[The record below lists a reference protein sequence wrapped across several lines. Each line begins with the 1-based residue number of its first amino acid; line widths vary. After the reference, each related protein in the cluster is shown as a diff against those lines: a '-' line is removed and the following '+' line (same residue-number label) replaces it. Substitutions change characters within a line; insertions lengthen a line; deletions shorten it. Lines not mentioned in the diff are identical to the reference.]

1 MFEFFFK
8 YPAAAF
14 DRGKIVFAGG
24 WPVWLLLVLI
34 VAGAAG
40 IWYVIYRR
48 SGSASLLQGSR
59 QAVIF
64 ALQTLLLALLL
75 VMLWQPAL
83 SVSALKAQQNVVA
96 VVVDDSKSMGLV
108 EDGSARR
115 DKATQALNGGLLNEL
130 REKFQVRLY
139 RTGERLQKIEKLEQ
153 LNSSDRSTR
162 LADSMKE
169 VVAEAGSLPI
179 GAVVLVSD
187 GAENSGGIDLET
199 IQEIRRHQ
207 IPVHTIGV
215 GREKLVKDIE
225 LSDAQTP
232 AKALQDSRLSAV
244 VSFRQYGYAGQKAK
258 LTLREGGKVVASQDI
273 TFKQDGVQ
281 QTESALFNAG
291 SPGAKNLELSI
302 DPLPG
307 EENAQ
312 NNKLTRVFDVS
323 AGKPRILYVEGEPRW
338 EYKFIRRAMEE
349 DKTIELVTLL
359 RTTQNKFYRQ
369 GINNPKE
376 LENGFPNTFEEL
388 FQYQAIVLGTVEA
401 AWFTPNQQELIHRFV
416 DKRGGG
422 LIFLAG
428 RASFSDGGYGRE
440 PFIGMLPVTLP
451 DRKGTFYRDPATA
464 ELTVAGRDSLICRIE
479 ESPDRNM
486 ERWKKLPYILGYQEL
501 GTPKPGALVL
511 AEMSAGGKARQPLL
525 VTQNYGR
532 GRVAAFAGAGTWRW
546 QMLQPLEDK
555 SHEVFWQQFLRWSVT
570 GTPTQVQA
578 SLSKSMLADEA
589 KIRFRAEA
597 RDKSYAPAGDA
608 NVVARVIGPTGAG
621 SEVVM
626 TPVPTESG
634 VFEAEFNAER
644 EGSYV
649 VEMVA
654 HKGTEELGRDVATF
668 RREDGVAENFHV
680 EQNRELLEKL
690 AQQTGGTFR
699 GAADAKKLGTD
710 ISYSDAGITVRE
722 TKDLWNMP
730 IVFLLALAL
739 RSAEWLL
746 RRRWGVI

>member
-8 YPAAAF
+8 YPSNAF
-14 DRGKIVFAGG
+14 DRGKIVLAGG
-24 WPVWLLLVLI
+24 WPVWLLVLLI
-34 VAGAAG
+34 GLGATAIG
-40 IWYVIYRR
+40 FLIYRNR
-48 SGSASLLQGSR
+48 DNSLVKGYK
-59 QAVIF
+59 QAILW
-64 ALQTLLLALLL
+64 ALQSALLALLL
-75 VMLWQPAL
+75 LMLWQPAL

-96 VVVDDSKSMGLV
+96 VIIDDSKSMALV

-115 DKATQALNGGLLNEL
+115 DKAIKALDGGLLQEL

-139 RTGERLQKIEKLEQ
+139 RTGERLQKIDKFEQ
-153 LNSSDRSTR
+153 LNTADRATR
-162 LADSMKE
+162 LGDSMKE
-169 VVAEAGSLPI
+169 VVAESGSLPI

-244 VSFRQYGYAGQKAK
+244 VTFRQYGYSGQKGK
-258 LTLREGGKVVASQDI
+258 LTLREGGRVVASQDVV
-273 TFKQDGVQ
+273 FKQDGTQ

-307 EENAQ
+307 EENAS

-323 AGKPRILYVEGEPRW
+323 AAKPRVLYVEGEPRW

-349 DKTIELVTLL
+349 EKTIELVTLL
-359 RTTQNKFYRQ
+359 RTTPNKFYHQ
-369 GINNPKE
+369 GIGNPKE

-440 PFIGMLPVTLP
+440 PFIGMLPVALP
-451 DRKGTFYRDPATA
+451 ERKGTFQRDPATA

-479 ESPDRNM
+479 ENADRNM

-511 AEMSAGGKARQPLL
+511 AEMTAGGKARQPLL

-555 SHEVFWQQFLRWSVT
+555 SHETFWQQFLRWSVT
-570 GTPTQVQA
+570 GTPNQVQA
-578 SLSKSMLADEA
+578 SLSKSMLADES

-608 NVVARVIGPTGAG
+608 NVVARIIGPNGSG
-621 SEVVM
+621 SEVAM

-634 VFEAEFNAER
+634 VFEGEFNAER

-654 HKGTEELGRDVATF
+654 HRGADELGRDVATF

-699 GAADAKKLGTD
+699 GVADAKKLGND
-710 ISYSDAGITVRE
+710 ISYSDAGITIRE

-730 IVFLLALAL
+730 IIFLLVLLL
-739 RSAEWLL
+739 RGSEWLL

>member
-8 YPAAAF
+8 YPAAAYE
-14 DRGKIVFAGG
+14 RGKIVLAGG
-24 WPVWLLLVLI
+24 WPLWLLIAAMVG
-34 VAGAAG
+34 GAACIG
-40 IWYVIYRR
+40 FLLYRR
-48 SGSASLLQGSR
+48 RHEALIKGYRQG
-59 QAVIF
+59 VIW
-64 ALQTLLLALLL
+64 ALQSALLALLL
-75 VMLWQPAL
+75 LMLWQPAL

-96 VVVDDSKSMGLV
+96 VIVDDSKSMGLV
-108 EDGSARR
+108 EDGSSRR
-115 DKATQALNGGLLNEL
+115 EKAVKALDDGLLKDL

-139 RTGERLQKIEKLEQ
+139 RTGERLKKIEKFEQ
-153 LNSSDRSTR
+153 LSSSDRATR

-215 GREKLVKDIE
+215 GREKLVKDVE

-244 VSFRQYGYAGQKAK
+244 VTFRQYGYTGQKGR
-258 LTLREGGKVVASQDI
+258 LVLREGGKVVASQEVV
-273 TFKQDGVQ
+273 FKQDGAE

-302 DPLPG
+302 DPLAG
-307 EENAQ
+307 EENTQ

-323 AGKPRILYVEGEPRW
+323 NNKPRVLYIEGEPRW
-338 EYKFIRRAMEE
+338 EFKFIRRAMEE
-349 DKTIELVTLL
+349 DKTMELVTLL
-359 RTTQNKFYRQ
+359 RTTPNKFYRQ
-369 GINNPKE
+369 GIGNPKE
-376 LENGFPNTFEEL
+376 LENGFPTTVDDL
-388 FQYQAIVLGTVEA
+388 FGYQAIVLGTVEA
-401 AWFTPNQQELIHRFV
+401 AWFTPTQQELIHRFV

-428 RASFSDGGYGRE
+428 RASFSDGGFGRE
-440 PFIGMLPVTLP
+440 PFTPMLPVTIP
-451 DRKGTFYRDPATA
+451 DRKGTFHRDPATA

-479 ESPDRNM
+479 ENPDRNM
-486 ERWKKLPYILGYQEL
+486 ERWKKLPYILGYQEI
-501 GTPKPGALVL
+501 GIPKPGALTL
-511 AEMSAGGKARQPLL
+511 AEMTAGGNARMPLL

-532 GRVAAFAGAGTWRW
+532 GRTAAFAGAGTWRW
-546 QMLQPLEDK
+546 QMLQPLADK
-555 SHEVFWQQFLRWSVT
+555 SHETFWQQFLRWSVT
-570 GTPTQVQA
+570 GTPTQVQS
-578 SLSKSMLADEA
+578 SLSKSSLSDES
-589 KIRFRAEA
+589 KIRFRAEV
-597 RDKSYAPAGDA
+597 RDKSYSPAGDA
-608 NVVARVIGPTGAG
+608 NVVARIIGPSGAG
-621 SEVVM
+621 SEVTM

-634 VFEAEFNAER
+634 VFEAEYNAER

-690 AQQTGGTFR
+690 AQQTGGTYR
-699 GAADAKKLGTD
+699 GAADARKLGSD
-710 ISYSDAGITVRE
+710 ISYSDAGITMRE

-730 IVFLLALAL
+730 LFFLLALAL
-739 RSAEWLL
+739 RGSEWML

>member
-1 MFEFFFK
+1 MFEFLFK

-14 DRGKIVFAGG
+14 DRGTIVFASG
-24 WPVWLLLVLI
+24 WSLWLLIALI
-34 VAGAAG
+34 LAG
-40 IWYVIYRR
+40 IAALGFLQYRNR
-48 SGSASLLQGSR
+48 TTSLLNVTR
-59 QAVIF
+59 QSTVWI
-64 ALQTLLLALLL
+64 LQSLLLTLLLI
-75 VMLWQPAL
+75 MLWQPAL

-96 VVVDDSKSMGLV
+96 VILDDSKSMALS
-108 EDGSARR
+108 EDGSTRR
-115 DKATQALNGGLLNEL
+115 EKSIKALEGGLLKEL
-130 REKFQVRLY
+130 KEKFQVRLY
-139 RTGERLQKIEKLEQ
+139 RTGEKLQRIEKLED
-153 LNSSDRSTR
+153 LKTADRATR

-169 VVAEAGSLPI
+169 VVAESGALPI
-179 GAVVLVSD
+179 GAVVLLSD

-215 GREKLVKDIE
+215 GREKLVKDVEI
-225 LSDAQTP
+225 SDAQVP

-244 VSFRQYGYAGQKAK
+244 ISFRQYGYAGQKGK
-258 LTLREGGKVVASQDI
+258 LTLRESGKVLAVQDI

-291 SPGAKNLELSI
+291 TPGAKNLELSI
-302 DPLPG
+302 EPLPG
-307 EENAQ
+307 EENAL
-312 NNKLTRVFDVS
+312 NNKVTRVFDVS
-323 AGKPRILYVEGEPRW
+323 SGKPRILYVEGEPRW

-349 DKTIELVTLL
+349 DNTMELVTLL

-369 GINNPKE
+369 GIKNPQE

-388 FQYQAIVLGTVEA
+388 FQYHAIVLGTVEA

-422 LIFLAG
+422 LILLAG
-428 RASFSDGGYGRE
+428 RASFSDGGYARE
-440 PFIGMLPVTLP
+440 PFAGMLPVTLP
-451 DRKGTFYRDPATA
+451 ERKGTFYRDPATA
-464 ELTVAGRDSLICRIE
+464 ELTAAGRDSLICRIE
-479 ESPDRNM
+479 ENPDRNL
-486 ERWKKLPYILGYQEL
+486 ERWKKLPYIVGYQEL

-511 AEMSAGGKARQPLL
+511 AEMNAGGKRLPLL
-525 VTQNYGR
+525 ITQNYGR

-555 SHEVFWQQFLRWSVT
+555 SHEVYWQQFLRWSVT
-570 GTPTQVQA
+570 GTPTPVQT
-578 SLSKSMLADEA
+578 SLSKSMLADES

-597 RDKSYAPAGDA
+597 RDKSYNPAGDA
-608 NVVARVIGPTGAG
+608 NVVARIIGPNGAG

-626 TPVPTESG
+626 TPVPSESG

-654 HKGTEELGRDVATF
+654 HKGADELGRDVATF

-699 GAADAKKLGTD
+699 GAADAKGLATD
-710 ISYSDAGITVRE
+710 VAYSNAGINIRE

-730 IVFLLALAL
+730 LFFLLALVF

>member
-1 MFEFFFK
+1 MFEFLFK

-14 DRGKIVFAGG
+14 DRGTIVFASG
-24 WPVWLLLVLI
+24 WSLWLLIALI
-34 VAGAAG
+34 LAG
-40 IWYVIYRR
+40 IAALGYLQYRNR
-48 SGSASLLQGSR
+48 TSSLLSVAR
-59 QAVIF
+59 QSTVWI
-64 ALQTLLLALLL
+64 LQSLLLALLL

-96 VVVDDSKSMGLV
+96 VILDDSKSMALS
-108 EDGSARR
+108 EDGSTRR
-115 DKATQALNGGLLNEL
+115 EKAVKALDGGLLKEL
-130 REKFQVRLY
+130 KEKFQVRLY
-139 RTGERLQKIEKLEQ
+139 RTGEKLQRIDKLED
-153 LNSSDRSTR
+153 LKSGDRATR

-169 VVAEAGSLPI
+169 IVAESGALPI
-179 GAVVLVSD
+179 GAVVLLSD

-225 LSDAQTP
+225 ISDAQIP

-244 VSFRQYGYAGQKAK
+244 ISFRQYGYAGQKGK
-258 LTLREGGKVVASQDI
+258 LTLRESGKVLAAQDI

-291 SPGAKNLELSI
+291 TPGAKNLELSI
-302 DPLPG
+302 EPLAG
-307 EENAQ
+307 EENTL
-312 NNKLTRVFDVS
+312 NNKVTRVFDVS
-323 AGKPRILYVEGEPRW
+323 SGKPRILYVEGEPRW

-349 DKTIELVTLL
+349 DNTMELVTLL

-369 GINNPKE
+369 GIKNPQE

-388 FQYQAIVLGTVEA
+388 FQYHAIVLGTVEA

-422 LIFLAG
+422 LILLAG
-428 RASFSDGGYGRE
+428 RASFSDGGYARE
-440 PFIGMLPVTLP
+440 PFAGMLPVTLP
-451 DRKGTFYRDPATA
+451 ERKGTFHRDPATA
-464 ELTVAGRDSLICRIE
+464 ELTAAGRDSLICRIE
-479 ESPDRNM
+479 ENPDRNL
-486 ERWKKLPYILGYQEL
+486 ERWKKLPYIVGYQEL

-511 AEMSAGGKARQPLL
+511 AEMNAGGKRLPLL
-525 VTQNYGR
+525 ITQNYGR

-555 SHEVFWQQFLRWSVT
+555 SHEVYWQQFLRWSVT
-570 GTPTQVQA
+570 GTPTPVQA
-578 SLSKSMLADEA
+578 SLSKSMLADES

-597 RDKSYAPAGDA
+597 RDKSYSPAGDA
-608 NVVARVIGPTGAG
+608 NVVARIIGPNGAG

-626 TPVPTESG
+626 TPVPSESG

-654 HKGTEELGRDVATF
+654 HKGADELGRDVATF

-699 GAADAKKLGTD
+699 GAADAKGLATD
-710 ISYSDAGITVRE
+710 VAYSNAGINIRE

-730 IVFLLALAL
+730 LLFLLALTL

>member
-8 YPAAAF
+8 YPSAAF
-14 DRGKIVFAGG
+14 DRGKLVLAGG
-24 WPVWLLLVLI
+24 WPLWLLLLSI
-34 VAGAAG
+34 AAGAAG
-40 IWYVIYRR
+40 IGYMLYRNR
-48 SGSASLLQGSR
+48 DGSILKRSR
-59 QAVIF
+59 QIAIWG
-64 ALQTLLLALLL
+64 LQSALLALLL
-75 VMLWQPAL
+75 AMLWQPAL

-96 VVVDDSKSMGLV
+96 VIVDDSKSMGLV
-108 EDGSARR
+108 EDGSSRK
-115 DKATQALNGGLLNEL
+115 DKAVQALDSGLLNEL

-139 RTGERLQKIEKLEQ
+139 RTGEKLLKIDKLEQ
-153 LNSSDRSTR
+153 LTSTDRATR
-162 LADSMKE
+162 LGDSMKE

-187 GAENSGGIDLET
+187 GAENSGGIDLDT

-215 GREKLVKDIE
+215 GREKLVRDIE

-232 AKALQDSRLSAV
+232 ARALQDSRLSAV
-244 VSFRQYGYAGQKAK
+244 VSFRQYGYSGQKGK
-258 LTLREGGKVVASQDI
+258 LTLREGGRVVASQEVV
-273 TFKQDGVQ
+273 FKQDGVQ

-307 EENAQ
+307 EENAK

-323 AGKPRILYVEGEPRW
+323 SAKPRILYVEGEPRW

-349 DKTIELVTLL
+349 DKTIDLVTLL
-359 RTTQNKFYRQ
+359 RTTPNKFYRQ
-369 GINNPKE
+369 GIGNPKE
-376 LENGFPNTFEEL
+376 LENGFPTTFEEL

-401 AWFTPNQQELIHRFV
+401 AWFTPTQQELIHRFV

-428 RASFSDGGYGRE
+428 RASFTEGGYGRE
-440 PFIGMLPVTLP
+440 PFIGMLPVALP
-451 DRKGTFYRDPATA
+451 DRKVTFFRDPATA

-479 ESPDRNM
+479 ENADRNM
-486 ERWKKLPYILGYQEL
+486 DRWKKLPYIVGYQEL

-511 AEMSAGGKARQPLL
+511 AEMTAGGKSRQPLL

-578 SLSKSMLADEA
+578 SLSKSMLADES

-608 NVVARVIGPTGAG
+608 NLVARVIGPSGSG

-634 VFEAEFNAER
+634 VFEAEYNAER

-654 HKGTEELGRDVATF
+654 HKGAEELGRDVATF

-699 GAADAKKLGTD
+699 GVADAKKLGKD
-710 ISYSDAGITVRE
+710 ISYSDAGITIRE

-730 IVFLLALAL
+730 IIFMLALAL

>member
-8 YPAAAF
+8 YPSNAF
-14 DRGKIVFAGG
+14 DRGKIVLAGG
-24 WPVWLLLVLI
+24 WPVWLLVLLIALGVAAIGYLLYRNRDSSLVKGYKQAI
-34 VAGAAG
+34 
-40 IWYVIYRR
+40 IWTLQ
-48 SGSASLLQGSR
+48 SA
-59 QAVIF
+59 
-64 ALQTLLLALLL
+64 LLALLL
-75 VMLWQPAL
+75 LMLWQPAL

-96 VVVDDSKSMGLV
+96 VIIDDSKSMALA
-108 EDGSARR
+108 EDGSTRR
-115 DKATQALNGGLLNEL
+115 EKAIKALDGGLLQEL
-130 REKFQVRLY
+130 REKFQVRMY
-139 RTGERLQKIEKLEQ
+139 RTGERLQKIDKFEQ
-153 LNSSDRSTR
+153 LTTADRATR
-162 LADSMKE
+162 LGDSMKE

-244 VSFRQYGYAGQKAK
+244 VTFRQYGYSGQKGK
-258 LTLREGGKVVASQDI
+258 LTLREGGRVVASQDVV
-273 TFKQDGVQ
+273 FKQDGAQ

-302 DPLPG
+302 EPLPG
-307 EENAQ
+307 EENAS

-323 AGKPRILYVEGEPRW
+323 GAKPRVLYVEGEPRW
-338 EYKFIRRAMEE
+338 EYKFIHRAMEE
-349 DKTIELVTLL
+349 EKTIELVTLL
-359 RTTQNKFYRQ
+359 RTTPNKFYRQ
-369 GINNPKE
+369 GISNPKE

-440 PFIGMLPVTLP
+440 PFIGMLPVALP
-451 DRKGTFYRDPATA
+451 ERKGTFQRDPATA
-464 ELTVAGRDSLICRIE
+464 ALTVAGRDSLICRIE
-479 ESPDRNM
+479 ENPDRNM

-511 AEMSAGGKARQPLL
+511 AEMTAGGKAKQPLL

-555 SHEVFWQQFLRWSVT
+555 SHETFWQQFLRWSVT

-578 SLSKSMLADEA
+578 SLSKSMLADES

-608 NVVARVIGPTGAG
+608 NVVARIIGPNGSG
-621 SEVVM
+621 SEVSM

-634 VFEAEFNAER
+634 VFEGEFNADR

-654 HKGTEELGRDVATF
+654 HKGADELGRDVATF

-699 GAADAKKLGTD
+699 GVADAKKLGTD
-710 ISYSDAGITVRE
+710 ISYSDAGITIRE

-730 IVFLLALAL
+730 IIFLLLLML
-739 RSAEWLL
+739 RGSEWLL